1 MEQYAGSPGRN
12 SDAEP
17 SDRPSNTTRDQRDPY
32 VTVSEVIGTGAEA
45 HRMVRVGDWEMR
57 VEGAEGTDPL
67 IRDLDAAARLGFKQP
82 RMIRK
87 LIKRIWPENKG
98 LHVRSTV
105 ERTSMP
111 QGGTRETAVTEYWL
125 TEAQLLKVC
134 ARSETPIA
142 EAVLDEMIRVYMLAR
157 RGLLPPS
164 VSAKALAAA
173 EGRIA
178 VLEAA
183 VARET
188 EVRSVLVASLR
199 SEIDVRLS
207 EIVGQ
212 QLAGVIGPEV
222 AFERIV
228 KPTETALL
236 DASSSARIRAKL
248 RRSVE
253 NRLRARLGFVEKGA
267 RWESLPR
274 ADLALAIRHLGAL
287 LADVPARAAEYHASE
302 AKRTGV
308 AGPLFDQEKAKAD
321 AKATKA
327 ASARLKA
334 QRPN

>member
-1 MEQYAGSPGRN
+1 MEQYAGSPGRS

-17 SDRPSNTTRDQRDPY
+17 SDRPSNTTRDPY

-67 IRDLDAAARLGFKQP
+67 IRDLDAAERLGFTRP
-82 RMIRK
+82 RNIRNT
-87 LIKRIWPENKG
+87 IERIWPENQ
-98 LHVRSTV
+98 RPNCRFTV
-105 ERTSMP
+105 KRQP
-111 QGGTRETAVTEYWL
+111 VGPGGKGTREFTVREYWL